1 MDGYRILT
9 NGLLIQTVQDSRSV
23 SLSQW
28 NIIGG
33 TVHYPIPFTQKP
45 FVAFSLKGGGG
56 CVLSVS
62 DAGVKKESLSYDVLF
77 VAYSGMF
84 SGARF
89 LLIGF

>member
-9 NGLLIQTVQDSRSV
+9 NGLLVQTIQDSRSV

-28 NIIGG
+28 NAIGG
-33 TVHYPIPFTQKP
+33 TVHYPISFTQKP

-62 DAGVKKESLSYDVLF
+62 DAGVKEESLSYDVFF
-77 VAYSGMF
+77 VAYSGTF